1 MKTNVLQDYIAHGMT
16 ALDQMET
23 ASRHAG
29 AVSMETLTRLIRK
42 NENTEYGRKYGFR
55 EIRSYA
61 DYAARVPYSAY
72 EDYEPYIE
80 RMLCF
85 GQDNLITADKVVYYA
100 HTSATSGASKMI
112 PCTRE
117 ALDILFATVFER
129 FFGCYERSCKSGT
142 GSGMPGCPGIN
153 LMESRIGYTP
163 LGIAHGAI
171 SETLNRAED
180 TPFYNALPEE
190 IVYPVGEFDRRHLK
204 MLLALRERRLSFLMS
219 TFSPTLY
226 DMIVYVQHHW
236 QSLCDDIEKGQIN
249 PDIAVDPKL
258 RKQLEE
264 KLSPDPERAREI
276 REIMREHGKDAFI
289 PLLWPDMKRIAAVGT
304 ATFAPFIDRLRP
316 ALGEEIRVDY
326 LGYVCSE
333 ATVAAPLREEDPAYM
348 LLPFGGF
355 YEFIPV
361 EDGTEAAPLLLDQ
374 LEAGKEYELVV
385 TNLSGFY
392 RYRLGDV
399 IRVTGYHNECPM
411 IVFSYRK
418 NQLISM
424 YGEKVTETALRTA
437 VESMAE
443 ESETAVIEYSVY
455 ADTETDPGH
464 YIVLLES
471 DREILPDA
479 WPYYSEILNR
489 KLCEAH
495 DSYRKKI
502 QQKTMLPLEV
512 KFVQPQTYA
521 LFRDLRVMGGASPN
535 QIKPIHVISGD
546 RLRRFFFGLL
556 QT

>member
-29 AVSMETLTRLIRK
+29 EVSMETLTRLIRK
-42 NENTEYGRKYGFR
+42 NENTECGKKYGFR

-61 DYAARVPYSAY
+61 DYAARVPFSAY

-142 GSGMPGCPGIN
+142 GAGIPGCPGIN

-190 IVYPVGEFDRRHLK
+190 IVYPAGEFDRRHLK

-236 QSLCDDIEKGQIN
+236 QSLCEDIEKGQIN

-289 PLLWPDMKRIAAVGT
+289 PLLWPDLKRIAAVGT

-333 ATVAAPLREEDPAYM
+333 ATVAAPLREEDPVYM

-392 RYRLGDV
+392 RNRLGDV

-424 YGEKVTETALRTA
+424 YGEKVTETTLRTA

-443 ESETAVIEYSVY
+443 ESGTTVIEYSVY

>member
-1 MKTNVLQDYIAHGMT
+1 MNTNVLQDYIAHGMT

-29 AVSMETLTRLIRK
+29 EVSMETLARLIRK
-42 NENTEYGRKYGFR
+42 NENTEYGKKYGFR

-61 DYAARVPYSAY
+61 DYAARVPFSAY

-142 GSGMPGCPGIN
+142 GAGIPGCPGIN

-190 IVYPVGEFDRRHLK
+190 IVYPAGEFDRRHLK

-236 QSLCDDIEKGQIN
+236 QSLCEDIEKGQIN

-443 ESETAVIEYSVY
+443 ESGTTVIEYSVY

>member
-1 MKTNVLQDYIAHGMT
+1 MNTNVLQDYIAHGMT

-23 ASRHAG
+23 ASRQAG
-29 AVSMETLTRLIRK
+29 AVSMETLMRLIRE
-42 NENTEYGRKYGFR
+42 NENTEYGKKYGFR

-61 DYAARVPYSAY
+61 DYAARVPFSAY

-142 GSGMPGCPGIN
+142 GTGMPGCPGIN

-190 IVYPVGEFDRRHLK
+190 IVYPAGEFDRRHLK

-236 QSLCDDIEKGQIN
+236 QSLCEDIEKGQIN

-289 PLLWPDMKRIAAVGT
+289 PLLWPDLKRIAAVGT

-316 ALGEEIRVDY
+316 ALGEEILVDY

-424 YGEKVTETALRTA
+424 YGEKVTETTLRTA

-443 ESETAVIEYSVY
+443 ESGTTVIEYSVY

-512 KFVQPQTYA
+512 RFVQPQTYA

>member
-1 MKTNVLQDYIAHGMT
+1 MNTNVLQDYITHGIM
-16 ALDQMET
+16 ALDQMEA
-23 ASRHAG
+23 ASRHAK
-29 AVSMETLTRLIRK
+29 AVSQETLMHLIRK
-42 NENTEYGRKYGFR
+42 NENTEYGKKYGFR
-55 EIRSYA
+55 EIRSYT
-61 DYAARVPYSAY
+61 DYAAKVPLSAY

-85 GQDNLITADKVVYYA
+85 GQNNLITADQVVYYA
-100 HTSATSGASKMI
+100 HTSGTSGASKMI
-112 PCTRE
+112 PCTKD
-117 ALDILFATVFER
+117 ALDILFTTVFQR
-129 FFGCYERSCKSGT
+129 FFGCYETSCRGRT

-163 LGIAHGAI
+163 HGIAHGAI
-171 SETLNRAED
+171 SETLNHAKD
-180 TPFYNALPEE
+180 TPSYNALPEE
-190 IVYPVGEFDRRHLK
+190 IIYPVGEFDRRHLK
-204 MLLALRERRLSFLMS
+204 MLLALRERHLSFLMS
-219 TFSPTLY
+219 TFSPTIY

-258 RKQLEE
+258 RRQLED
-264 KLSPDPERAREI
+264 KMHPDPERAREI
-276 REIMREHGKDAFI
+276 REIMQKHENDAFI
-289 PLLWPDMKRIAAVGT
+289 PLLWPDMKRIATVGT
-304 ATFAPFIDRLRP
+304 ATFAPFIERLRS
-316 ALGEEIRVDY
+316 ALGNETAVDY

-333 ATVAAPLREEDPAYM
+333 ATVAAPLREEDPACL

-361 EDGTEAAPLLLDQ
+361 EDGAEEKPLLLDQ
-374 LEAGKEYELVV
+374 LEIGKEYELVV

-443 ESETAVIEYSVY
+443 ESETTVLEYSVY

-471 DREILPDA
+471 DREIRPDA

-489 KLCEAH
+489 KLCEVH
-495 DSYRKKI
+495 DSYCKKI

-521 LFRDLRVMGGASPN
+521 LYRDLKVMGGASPN
-535 QIKPIHVISGD
+535 QIKPLHVISGNK
-546 RLRRFFFGLL
+546 LKRFFFGLL
-556 QT
+556 QS

>member
-23 ASRHAG
+23 ASRHAR

-42 NENTEYGRKYGFR
+42 NENTEYGKKYGFR

-61 DYAARVPYSAY
+61 DYAARVPFSAY

-142 GSGMPGCPGIN
+142 GAGIPGCPGIN

-190 IVYPVGEFDRRHLK
+190 IVYPAGEFDRRHLK

-236 QSLCDDIEKGQIN
+236 QSLCEDIEKGQIN

-276 REIMREHGKDAFI
+276 REIMREHGKDAFV
-289 PLLWPDMKRIAAVGT
+289 PLLWPDLKRIAAVGT

-316 ALGEEIRVDY
+316 ALGEEILVDY

-355 YEFIPV
+355 YEFIPA

-424 YGEKVTETALRTA
+424 YGEKVTETTLRTA

-443 ESETAVIEYSVY
+443 ESGTTVIEYSVY

-512 KFVQPQTYA
+512 RFVQPQTYA